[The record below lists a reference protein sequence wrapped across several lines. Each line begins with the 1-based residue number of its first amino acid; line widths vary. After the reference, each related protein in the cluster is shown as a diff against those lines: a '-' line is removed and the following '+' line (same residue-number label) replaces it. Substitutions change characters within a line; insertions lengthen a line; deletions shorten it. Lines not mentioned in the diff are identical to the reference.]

1 MKIVGISICSTG
13 IAHTYM
19 AAEALVSVAK
29 QRGHEIK
36 IETQGAMGF
45 ENEVDMDD
53 VESADVVL
61 LATGCV
67 AEGLDRFEGTPIVE
81 VDVADAIKNPLAAI
95 LKCEEIIK

>member
-45 ENEVDMDD
+45 ENEDEKVVMVYAVVDQRQDYLSI
-53 VESADVVL
+53 VR
-61 LATGCV
+61 
-67 AEGLDRFEGTPIVE
+67 GL
-81 VDVADAIKNPLAAI
+81 
-95 LKCEEIIK
+95 

>member
-1 MKIVGISICSTG
+1 
-13 IAHTYM
+13 
-19 AAEALVSVAK
+19 
-29 QRGHEIK
+29 
-36 IETQGAMGF
+36 
-45 ENEVDMDD
+45 MDD

-67 AEGLDRFEGTPIVE
+67 AEGLDRFEGKSIVE